1 MVSYTKD
8 ELLSITDFTKSV
20 GKILNSIK
28 DNSLK
33 KVGIL
38 RNNRLEAVV
47 ISTQEYEKLKEIEE
61 IFETIEDEELSK
73 TIEERKKT
81 PKSEY
86 VSLKEMAD
94 KFDID
99 LEKI

>member
-61 IFETIEDEELSK
+61 IFETIEDEEIGK

-94 KFDID
+94 KFNID